1 MEKDTKK
8 MIMGILSYIWILFLI
23 PLFAEKEDKAIR
35 AHAKNGIVIFVA
47 SFLLGLIVN
56 LIGLVFGWIPVVG
69 AIIGAILSVIS
80 WVLWVAGVA
89 AMAYGIYL
97 SVTGKDASNFPVVST
112 VADNFLKFL
121 D

>member
-23 PLFAEKEDKAIR
+23 PLFVEKEDKAIR

-97 SVTGKDASNFPVVST
+97 SVTGKDASSFPVVST